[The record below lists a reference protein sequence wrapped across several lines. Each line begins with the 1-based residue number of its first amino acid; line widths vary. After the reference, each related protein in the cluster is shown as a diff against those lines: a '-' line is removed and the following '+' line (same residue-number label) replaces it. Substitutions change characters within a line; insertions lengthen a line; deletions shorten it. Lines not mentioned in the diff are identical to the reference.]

1 MANNSYKSR
10 DITHFTHNAYF
21 QRGMRQKRLGLRV
34 SAKDT
39 LMADIHDQ
47 LCYEYGR
54 QFAAMFPEIQV
65 REVSRKK
72 SEIEDRVI
80 VAWNTFAREQ
90 PSTAAQRAARVSAG
104 AL

>member
-1 MANNSYKSR
+1 MANNTYKNR
-10 DITHFTHNAYF
+10 DITYFTHNACF

-34 SAKDT
+34 PAKDT
-39 LMADIHDQ
+39 LMTNIHDQ

-72 SEIEDRVI
+72 SEIENRVI

-90 PSTAAQRAARVSAG
+90 PSSAAQRVARAA
-104 AL
+104 L

>member
-1 MANNSYKSR
+1 MANTYYKNR
-10 DITHFTHNAYF
+10 GITYFTHNAYF

-34 SAKDT
+34 PVKDT
-39 LMADIHDQ
+39 LIHSMHEQ

-65 REVSRKK
+65 REISRKE

-80 VAWNTFAREQ
+80 AAWNAFVREQ
-90 PSTAAQRAARVSAG
+90 PSTVAQRAARAG
-104 AL
+104 L